1 MEVKELQF
9 SLVELNLFLDTHPT
23 DQQALA
29 LFEQINQQL
38 QMKVAE
44 YEKRFGPLTVQGQKA
59 GCSYWQ
65 WVEGPWPWEMS
76 Y

>member
-44 YEKRFGPLTVQGQKA
+44 YEKGLAR
-59 GCSYWQ
+59 
-65 WVEGPWPWEMS
+65 
-76 Y
+76 